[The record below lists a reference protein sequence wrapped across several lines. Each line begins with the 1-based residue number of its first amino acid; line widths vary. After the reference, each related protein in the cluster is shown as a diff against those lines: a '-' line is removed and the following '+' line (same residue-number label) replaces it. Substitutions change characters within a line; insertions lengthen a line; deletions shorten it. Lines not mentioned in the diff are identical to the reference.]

1 MSEVPQIGLPNLVSQ
16 GDLVA
21 RARAAAVGAERA
33 GNDEIAHELQRIADR
48 RREQVQETERVDAL
62 ARERRERG
70 EQGDAADAMTI
81 LRAWYSSL
89 VVVTT
94 KWLSPPWMDSTRSY

>member
-48 RREQVQETERVDAL
+48 RREQVQETERLDAL

-70 EQGDAADAMTI
+70 ERERDPHARYDRLEDEDGAGDDDH
-81 LRAWYSSL
+81 LL
-89 VVVTT
+89 DVTA
-94 KWLSPPWMDSTRSY
+94 

>member
-1 MSEVPQIGLPNLVSQ
+1 MSEIAPIGLPNLVSQ

-21 RARAAAVGAERA
+21 RARAAAAGAERA

-48 RREQVQETERVDAL
+48 RAEQVQETERVNAL

-70 EQGDAADAMTI
+70 QGERDPHARYDH
-81 LRAWYSSL
+81 LDEDDEGDDDHL
-89 VVVTT
+89 LDVTA
-94 KWLSPPWMDSTRSY
+94 

>member
-1 MSEVPQIGLPNLVSQ
+1 MSEIAPIGLPNLVSQ

-33 GNDEIAHELQRIADR
+33 SNDEISNELQRIADR
-48 RREQVQETERVDAL
+48 RAEQVQESQRVNAT

-70 EQGDAADAMTI
+70 QREKDPHARYDHLDEDDEGDDDH
-81 LRAWYSSL
+81 LL
-89 VVVTT
+89 DVTA
-94 KWLSPPWMDSTRSY
+94 

>member
-1 MSEVPQIGLPNLVSQ
+1 MSEVAPIGLPNLVSQ

-33 GNDEIAHELQRIADR
+33 GNDEITHELQRIADR
-48 RREQVQETERVDAL
+48 RAEQVQETERVNAL

-70 EQGDAADAMTI
+70 GRERDPHDRYDRLEDDDEGGDDEH
-81 LRAWYSSL
+81 LL
-89 VVVTT
+89 DVTA
-94 KWLSPPWMDSTRSY
+94 

>member
-70 EQGDAADAMTI
+70 ERERDPHARYDRLEDEDEAGDDDH
-81 LRAWYSSL
+81 LL
-89 VVVTT
+89 DVTA
-94 KWLSPPWMDSTRSY
+94 